1 MTFSFPG
8 RKQEGCIQPLLCFFN
23 SSFIHVEFTATVWHP
38 CLHAHYL
45 AGCLG
50 DARQDL
56 YWCFG
61 HLMKSAP
68 YCCLWHAKKCMASRV
83 GFFLF
88 IIFANSAYDTTLWIP
103 SPTVMLSWWRATTL
117 IVLPLH
123 LHKEKSIALCI
134 STIRCLEVL
143 LWCDCRVYLPVS
155 EAPCLYTRRLH
166 ATRPLHDVE
175 HASRV
180 ECVKRKGGLGSLL
193 TVVVRKWSCVWT
205 WINGCDLFR
214 NKKERSQRMYV
225 TE

>member
-1 MTFSFPG
+1 MQVALRAASVQEGPYQQSTQNRAFVYFLWHFFLCLALIRNTSKLRWFIILTMTFSFPG

-103 SPTVMLSWWRATTL
+103 SPTVMLS
-117 IVLPLH
+117 
-123 LHKEKSIALCI
+123 
-134 STIRCLEVL
+134 
-143 LWCDCRVYLPVS
+143 
-155 EAPCLYTRRLH
+155 
-166 ATRPLHDVE
+166 
-175 HASRV
+175 
-180 ECVKRKGGLGSLL
+180 
-193 TVVVRKWSCVWT
+193 
-205 WINGCDLFR
+205 
-214 NKKERSQRMYV
+214 
-225 TE
+225 